1 MIRPPTSM
9 IMMRSE
15 STAMHRGEMWVAGA
29 ETTQH
34 IDADQAVVAD
44 VK

>member
-9 IMMRSE
+9 TIVSE
-15 STAMHRGEMWVAGA
+15 STAMHREMLWAA
-29 ETTQH
+29 MQETAQH
-34 IDADQAVVAD
+34 TDADQAMVAD